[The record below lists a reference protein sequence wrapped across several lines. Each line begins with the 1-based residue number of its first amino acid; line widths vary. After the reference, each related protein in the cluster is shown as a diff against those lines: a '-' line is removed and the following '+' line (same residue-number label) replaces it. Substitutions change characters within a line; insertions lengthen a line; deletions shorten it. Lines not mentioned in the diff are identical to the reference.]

1 MTALVGFDCVP
12 DFWRCQTAVGA
23 VVRPA
28 TGAPSHPTTVPGVPP
43 FLRSKMH
50 RLGEDSQKQSRNSL
64 NSTVMLS
71 GIMRFSSISGKA

>member
-28 TGAPSHPTTVPGVPP
+28 TGAPTLGAALGHELVTQPQRLVCLP
-43 FLRSKMH
+43 FSDLKCT
-50 RLGEDSQKQSRNSL
+50 GWVKIPKSRA
-64 NSTVMLS
+64 
-71 GIMRFSSISGKA
+71 GIP